1 MTFENRQNTK
11 RSESVTMKAPVAI
24 HEAAGDAVSYI
35 CGVGAFLPPELLF
48 QLLKRLGAHFF
59 TPFLQAE
66 RTPCDSN
73 GDFLHA

>member
-1 MTFENRQNTK
+1 MTM
-11 RSESVTMKAPVAI
+11 VTATASGGEEQEELTDSM
-24 HEAAGDAVSYI
+24 
-35 CGVGAFLPPELLF
+35 AFLPPELLF

-73 GDFLHA
+73 GDFLHACILS